1 MSPTRLP
8 VEWKRFRAMDWG
20 YNDPCCVLW
29 FAVGPEGGIFVY
41 RELYLRRTLSSEI
54 ARRVKALSQGERIA
68 YTVASPDAWQKRGL
82 AGAEGESI
90 ADVFSKNGVPLIPA
104 DNARVPGWQ
113 RVREALAPG
122 ADGTPELAIFDTCRN
137 LIRTL
142 PTLTFDAH
150 NAEDVSDLSEDHA
163 PEALRYG
170 LMSRPRP
177 ARTKEPSAVRRYDP
191 LSRASDPY
199 PGYVGL

>member
-1 MSPTRLP
+1 M
-8 VEWKRFRAMDWG
+8 EWKRFRAMDWG

-29 FAVGPEGGIFVY
+29 FAVAPEGKLYVY
-41 RELYLRRTLSSEI
+41 RELYLRKTLSSEI
-54 ARRVKALSQGERIA
+54 ARQVKTLSEGERIA
-68 YTVASPDAWQKRGL
+68 YTVASPDAWQQRGL
-82 AGAEGESI
+82 KGAEGESI
-90 ADVFSKNGVPLIPA
+90 AEVFSKNGVPLLPA

-113 RVREALAPG
+113 RVREALKAQP
-122 ADGTPELAIFDTCRN
+122 DGTPELSIFETCRN

-150 NAEDVSDLSEDHA
+150 DCEDVSDNCEDHA

-177 ARTKEPSAVRRYDP
+177 APEEKRKKPFRYDP
-191 LSRASDPY
+191 LESAPPAAAGFY
-199 PGYVGL
+199 GL